1 MHLTKKAVVADI
13 NKSRS
18 VEAIRLSTDELP
30 AERNKKI
37 KDLKTDIERKL
48 RQNKNLTVVIVEQ
61 TVINTSKKEYR
72 YECKHQRHLEFRSQK
87 GATNHQWIER
97 STT

>member
-30 AERNKKI
+30 AELNKKI
-37 KDLKTDIERKL
+37 RELKSSIEKKM
-48 RQNKNLTVVIVEQ
+48 RQKKNITIVIVE
-61 TVINTSKKEYR
+61 
-72 YECKHQRHLEFRSQK
+72 
-87 GATNHQWIER
+87 
-97 STT
+97 

>member
-48 RQNKNLTVVIVEQ
+48 RQNKNLTIVLVE
-61 TVINTSKKEYR
+61 
-72 YECKHQRHLEFRSQK
+72 
-87 GATNHQWIER
+87 
-97 STT
+97 

>member
-30 AERNKKI
+30 AELNKKI
-37 KDLKTDIERKL
+37 RELKSSIEKKM
-48 RQNKNLTVVIVEQ
+48 RQKKSITIVIVE
-61 TVINTSKKEYR
+61 
-72 YECKHQRHLEFRSQK
+72 
-87 GATNHQWIER
+87 
-97 STT
+97 

>member
-30 AERNKKI
+30 TERNRKI

-48 RQNKNLTVVIVEQ
+48 RQNKNITIVLVE
-61 TVINTSKKEYR
+61 
-72 YECKHQRHLEFRSQK
+72 
-87 GATNHQWIER
+87 
-97 STT
+97 

>member
-30 AERNKKI
+30 EERNRNI

-48 RQNKNLTVVIVEQ
+48 RQNKNLTIVLVE
-61 TVINTSKKEYR
+61 
-72 YECKHQRHLEFRSQK
+72 
-87 GATNHQWIER
+87 
-97 STT
+97 

>member
-1 MHLTKKAVVADI
+1 MYLTKKAVVADI

-37 KDLKTDIERKL
+37 RELKTDIERKL
-48 RQNKNLTVVIVEQ
+48 RQNKNLTVVIVE
-61 TVINTSKKEYR
+61 
-72 YECKHQRHLEFRSQK
+72 
-87 GATNHQWIER
+87 
-97 STT
+97 

>member
-30 AERNKKI
+30 AERNRKI
-37 KDLKTDIERKL
+37 KNLKADIERKL
-48 RQNKNLTVVIVEQ
+48 RQNKNLTVVIVE
-61 TVINTSKKEYR
+61 
-72 YECKHQRHLEFRSQK
+72 
-87 GATNHQWIER
+87 
-97 STT
+97 

>member
-37 KDLKTDIERKL
+37 RELKSSIEKKM
-48 RQNKNLTVVIVEQ
+48 RQKKNITIVIVE
-61 TVINTSKKEYR
+61 
-72 YECKHQRHLEFRSQK
+72 
-87 GATNHQWIER
+87 
-97 STT
+97 

>member
-37 KDLKTDIERKL
+37 RELKSSIEKKM
-48 RQNKNLTVVIVEQ
+48 RQNKE
-61 TVINTSKKEYR
+61 
-72 YECKHQRHLEFRSQK
+72 H
-87 GATNHQWIER
+87 NHCDC
-97 STT
+97 

>member
-13 NKSRS
+13 NKSKS

-37 KDLKTDIERKL
+37 RELKSSIEKKM
-48 RQNKNLTVVIVEQ
+48 RQKKNITIVIVE
-61 TVINTSKKEYR
+61 
-72 YECKHQRHLEFRSQK
+72 
-87 GATNHQWIER
+87 
-97 STT
+97 

>member
-30 AERNKKI
+30 AERNRKI
-37 KDLKTDIERKL
+37 KDLKSDIERKL
-48 RQNKNLTVVIVEQ
+48 RQNKNLTIVLVE
-61 TVINTSKKEYR
+61 
-72 YECKHQRHLEFRSQK
+72 
-87 GATNHQWIER
+87 
-97 STT
+97 

>member
-18 VEAIRLSTDELP
+18 VDAVRLSTDELP
-30 AERNKKI
+30 TERNKKI

-48 RQNKNLTVVIVEQ
+48 RQNKNLTIVLVE
-61 TVINTSKKEYR
+61 
-72 YECKHQRHLEFRSQK
+72 
-87 GATNHQWIER
+87 
-97 STT
+97 

>member
-30 AERNKKI
+30 AERNRKI

-48 RQNKNLTVVIVEQ
+48 RQKKNITIVLVE
-61 TVINTSKKEYR
+61 
-72 YECKHQRHLEFRSQK
+72 
-87 GATNHQWIER
+87 
-97 STT
+97 